1 MDTKTAPPKLL
12 HIFKPGR
19 HVTAA
24 GEEIE
29 FSVAD
34 IEAMARVFDPKLGKA
49 PIVIGHPKTDDPAQ
63 GWAKRLYVTP
73 KGLYAEPE
81 KVDPQFAAS
90 VNAGRYGGVS
100 PKFFRPTD
108 PNNPVPG
115 SWYLRHIG
123 MLGAANPAVP
133 GLDDPEFAKGDD
145 EGVCFNNP
153 VEFSGWAD
161 TQVASIFRRL
171 RDWIIGKDGLDEAD
185 KIIPDY
191 AIASLENEARNE
203 TAEDLATPVA
213 FSTHQPQENTVDT
226 KEADALRSKNAE
238 LENQLKALQAKSQ
251 QDELAKR
258 HAANVEFAA
267 GLTGKL
273 KPEQRD
279 VIVATLD
286 TLDAMDSP
294 VEFSSGDSKQPLVDA
309 FKGLF
314 EGLPDLVQFN
324 AVATKNRAAGSG
336 GESVEFAAPAGC
348 AVDESRMALHRKAL
362 AHAEA
367 NGVSY
372 EAALAAVSR

>member
-1 MDTKTAPPKLL
+1 M
-12 HIFKPGR
+12 
-19 HVTAA
+19 
-24 GEEIE
+24 
-29 FSVAD
+29 
-34 IEAMARVFDPKLGKA
+34 
-49 PIVIGHPKTDDPAQ
+49 
-63 GWAKRLYVTP
+63 
-73 KGLYAEPE
+73 
-81 KVDPQFAAS
+81 
-90 VNAGRYGGVS
+90 
-100 PKFFRPTD
+100 
-108 PNNPVPG
+108 
-115 SWYLRHIG
+115 
-123 MLGAANPAVP
+123 
-133 GLDDPEFAKGDD
+133 
-145 EGVCFNNP
+145 
-153 VEFSGWAD
+153 
-161 TQVASIFRRL
+161 
-171 RDWIIGKDGLDEAD
+171 
-185 KIIPDY
+185 
-191 AIASLENEARNE
+191 
-203 TAEDLATPVA
+203 
-213 FSTHQPQENTVDT
+213 
-226 KEADALRSKNAE
+226 
-238 LENQLKALQAKSQ
+238 
-251 QDELAKR
+251 
-258 HAANVEFAA
+258 EFAA